1 MADND
6 IPASVE
12 GILGIFHVHA
22 RLCDPDRE
30 WDCEWHKPKANEKR
44 KIHFTL
50 VPQEGNDWVR
60 AQFFSMEDDGTSIA
74 AQVELKLM
82 EWGFEAT
89 WVWTDCLDLG
99 CFIGQFGREGTRKW
113 VSDSGAYGDRFKRAR
128 VEKPSFSFPTR

>member
-1 MADND
+1 MS

-12 GILGIFHVHA
+12 DTFLGIFHVHA
-22 RLCDPDRE
+22 MLCNPEGE
-30 WDCEWHKPKANEKR
+30 WDCRHDEKPQ
-44 KIHFTL
+44 IHFTL

-89 WVWTDCLDLG
+89 WVWTNCMDPG
-99 CFIGQFGREGTRKW
+99 CFIGQFGREGTRKR
-113 VSDSGAYGDRFKRAR
+113 VSDSGAYGDRFKRAQAQTR